1 MCERKAAEWL
11 INMLNPYFSL
21 CVYLSEMVISY
32 LFFSAIFEGH
42 YSQLKSLMIGGI
54 LFTSAS
60 AVNLIFQNNGVIN
73 VFATFAVNVMFAQI
87 CYDSSLPKS
96 LFYSAILG
104 IINVALEVAV
114 VFISSLITSQEFLD
128 YNNNFILLLFQAIT
142 IKALYFLT
150 TLILVK
156 VLRPEENHGTIP
168 IEFLIYPIIATVCQS
183 IFWYICSQ
191 PEISYHVQF
200 LLCTASICLFI
211 SSILLFVSY
220 SHQVKKDKQAL
231 QVKSELSRLQTEQ
244 TYYQILD
251 LQNQQLMIYA
261 HDAKKHLAAI
271 QALNENPQIT
281 NYVTKLSEQL
291 ADYSRNCHSGNKML
305 DIMIHKYTVDCEMR
319 GIQFEYDVRVCNL
332 AQLDDMDLVTI
343 LGNLM
348 DNAIAAAE
356 QSTDKTINLNTVHR
370 NSYSVIVISNSCDTP
385 PKQSGN
391 RLISTKQDNGMHGFG
406 LRSVKKTIT
415 KYQGDYEWNYDE
427 KEGSFTVTLML
438 REPSPLR

>member
-1 MCERKAAEWL
+1 
-11 INMLNPYFSL
+11 MLNPFFSL
-21 CVYLSEMVISY
+21 CVYLTEMVISY
-32 LFFSAIFEGH
+32 LFFTAIFECH
-42 YSQLKSLMIGGI
+42 YSQLKSLIVGGV
-54 LFTSAS
+54 LFISAS
-60 AVNLIFQNNGVIN
+60 AVNLISHNNGVIN
-73 VFATFAVNVMFAQI
+73 LFATFVVNIMFAQI
-87 CYDSSLPKS
+87 CFDSSLLKS

-104 IINVALEVAV
+104 IINAALEVAV
-114 VFISSLITSQEFLD
+114 VFISSLITNNEFLD

-142 IKALYFLT
+142 IKALYFLI

-156 VLRPEENHGTIP
+156 VLRPEENHSSIP
-168 IEFLIYPIIATVCQS
+168 IDFLIYPIVAAVCQA
-183 IFWYICSQ
+183 IFWYICAQ
-191 PEISYHVQF
+191 PEISYRVQF
-200 LLCTASICLFI
+200 LLSIASICLFM
-211 SSILLFVSY
+211 SSILLFISY
-220 SHQVKKDKQAL
+220 SHQIKKDSQAL

-251 LQNQQLMIYA
+251 QQNLQLMIYA
-261 HDAKKHLAAI
+261 HDAKNHLAAI
-271 QALNENPQIT
+271 QSLNENPQIT

-305 DIMIHKYTVDCEMR
+305 DVMIYKYTVDCELR

-332 AQLDDMDLVTI
+332 AQLDDMDLVAI

-356 QSTDKTINLNTVHR
+356 QSTDKTINLTTVHR
-370 NSYSVIVISNSCDTP
+370 NSYSIIVLSNSCDTP

-406 LRSVKKTIT
+406 LKSVKKTIS

-427 KEGSFTVTLML
+427 KECCFTVTVML
-438 REPSPLR
+438 REPSSCK